1 MRIVEKFTRTGN
13 DILHEMTI
21 FDPESFLEPWVVPAR
36 TLRLTNGNAFIAERQ
51 HCEIIDSEEAVTT
64 QMRH

>member
-13 DILHEMTI
+13 DLLHEMTI
-21 FDPESFLEPWVVPAR
+21 YDPESLLEPWVVPAK
-36 TLRLTNGNAFIAERQ
+36 TLRLGNGNTLIAERN
-51 HCEIIDSEEAVTT
+51 HCEIYDSQEAVTT